1 MDETMKQNNRHDKLL
16 GYSLLEIIVAMGILL
31 LSFMTLVFLFMLS
44 YRETLYQTQRII
56 ATDLAVAQ
64 IEQLKTAQF
73 NDLQSGQEESVV
85 GYPDFRRTWIIHVQS
100 DNSYLKKITVTVEWK
115 NKQTRSLL
123 IILTT
128 YMSKI

>member
-1 MDETMKQNNRHDKLL
+1 MIKELSRRNKTR
-16 GYSLLEIIVAMGILL
+16 GYSLVEIIVAMGILL

-64 IEQLKTAQF
+64 IEQLKNAQF

-85 GYPDFRRTWIIHVQS
+85 GYPDFRRSWIIHVQS
-100 DNSYLKKITVTVEWK
+100 DNPYLKKVTVTVEWK